1 MLPFRTNI
9 TIFIVEFLC
18 SVLLQTF
25 YTVSEYGVER
35 AFLVGFGLIPV
46 FLVFILSYRI
56 NNEAVVV
63 RCLAFAGIASQ
74 YYMSSVS
81 HTQGM
86 LVFMFLATATTI
98 ALFLKQAFLTEY
110 FAVTLLVL
118 ILIGIFRPTEI
129 TAFFEMSQYVTY
141 ITMYAFAGV
150 ALVFISYSVAS
161 YKREMDE
168 QYEVAREALEAKS
181 NFLAN
186 MSHEIR
192 TPMNAIYGM
201 AEILEG
207 RGMSGPD
214 KEYVAVIKRSSE
226 NLLSII
232 NEILDFS
239 KVDSGKMEILD
250 EPYSFNEM
258 LQDVVSII
266 EVRMKDKKN
275 LRLCLN
281 IDPNT
286 PSKLRGDETRV
297 RQILI
302 NLLNN
307 AVKFTHQGSVT
318 LDIVWRDESDIYN
331 MNVGRMTIYVRD
343 TGIGIS
349 QENIKKL
356 FTAFGQ
362 IDTKK
367 NRNVEGTGL
376 GLAISK
382 SLADAMGGSISV
394 DSVVGRGSVFTV
406 VLPQRVED
414 ATPSRF
420 RFTHSIV
427 GNNGN
432 EQKGKFAPDFIAP
445 KAKVLIV
452 DDNKVNLQVA
462 QELMKIFGINAATAE
477 NGQDAID
484 RVSKNLISYDV
495 IFMDHMMPYLDGVE
509 ATKQIRALKSE
520 YAHRVPIVA
529 LTANAIKG
537 VEQQFMAVGMNDYLP
552 KPIRIEQLSAILK
565 KWIPPQKIFPAGTPM
580 EEVERREASVRWD
593 DLSKEQKLKRLDGID
608 TATGV
613 NNCAGNV
620 DAYFELL
627 KTYASS
633 NLINLLQD
641 FYQKEDITNY
651 TVIAHSIKGASQSVG
666 ALDVAEKAYA
676 LERAGK
682 RNDITYI
689 WDNHDDLVEEY
700 SGILEM
706 LKKYLL
712 RTGTRI

>member
-18 SVLLQTF
+18 SVLLQAF
-25 YTVSEYGVER
+25 YTVSEYGLER
-35 AFLVGFGLIPV
+35 AGLVGLGLIPV

-56 NNEAVVV
+56 SNEGVVV
-63 RCLAFAGIASQ
+63 RCLAGAGIASQ
-74 YYMSSVS
+74 YYMAFAS

-98 ALFLKQAFLTEY
+98 ALFLNQRFLTEY
-110 FAVTLLVL
+110 FSVTLLVL
-118 ILIGIFRPTEI
+118 ILIGVFRPDEI
-129 TAFFEMSQYVTY
+129 LSFIDMSQYVTY

-150 ALVFISYSVAS
+150 ALVFISYSVAN

-207 RGMSGPD
+207 RGTTGPD
-214 KEYVAVIKRSSE
+214 KEYIAVIKRSSE

-239 KVDSGKMEILD
+239 KVDSGKMEIIEESYD
-250 EPYSFNEM
+250 FNEM

-266 EVRMKDKKN
+266 EFRMKDKHLK
-275 LRLCLN
+275 LLLN

-286 PSKLRGDETRV
+286 PSKLIGDETRV

-331 MNVGRMTIYVRD
+331 MDMGRMTIYVRD

-382 SLADAMGGSISV
+382 SLAEAMGGSISV

-406 VLPQRVED
+406 VLPQRFAD
-414 ATPSRF
+414 PTPSRF
-420 RFTHSIV
+420 HANKLQAAYQHDKFTA
-427 GNNGN
+427 
-432 EQKGKFAPDFIAP
+432 EFIAP

-462 QELMKIFGINAATAE
+462 QELMKIFGINASTAE
-477 NGQDAID
+477 SGQEAID
-484 RVSKNLISYDV
+484 RVSKQLINYDV

-509 ATKQIRALKSE
+509 ATKQIRAMKSD
-520 YAHRVPIVA
+520 YARSVPIVA

-537 VEQQFMAVGMNDYLP
+537 VEQQFMAVGMNDYIP
-552 KPIRIEQLSAILK
+552 KPIKVEQLAAVLK
-565 KWIPPQKIFPAGTPM
+565 KWIPPQKVFPAGTSI
-580 EEVERREASVRWD
+580 EEVERREMNVRWN
-593 DLSKEQKLKRLDGID
+593 DLTKEEKLKRLDGID
-608 TATGV
+608 TAGGI

-633 NLINLLQD
+633 NLINLLQG
-641 FYQKEDITNY
+641 FYEKEDLANY

-682 RNDITYI
+682 RGDINYI

-700 SGILEM
+700 GGILEM

-712 RTGTRI
+712 RRS

>member
-1 MLPFRTNI
+1 M
-9 TIFIVEFLC
+9 
-18 SVLLQTF
+18 LLQAF
-25 YTVSEYGVER
+25 YTVSEYGIER
-35 AFLVGFGLIPV
+35 AFLVGLGLIPV
-46 FLVFILSYRI
+46 FLVFILSYKI
-56 NNEAVVV
+56 NNEGVVV
-63 RCLAFAGIASQ
+63 RCLAAAGIASQ

-98 ALFLKQAFLTEY
+98 ALFLNQSFLTEY
-110 FAVTLLVL
+110 FAATLLVL
-118 ILIGIFRPTEI
+118 VLLVIFRQAEI
-129 TAFFEMSQYVTY
+129 TAFIDLSQYVTY

-150 ALVFISYSVAS
+150 ALVFISFSVAR

-168 QYEVAREALEAKS
+168 QYEVAKEALEAKS

-201 AEILEG
+201 AEILEEKQTAG
-207 RGMSGPD
+207 IER
-214 KEYVAVIKRSSE
+214 EYIAVIKRSSE

-239 KVDSGKMEILD
+239 KVDSGKMEIIE
-250 EPYSFNEM
+250 EPYNFNEM

-266 EVRMKDKKN
+266 EFRMRNKN
-275 LRLCLN
+275 IRLQLE
-281 IDPNT
+281 IDPT
-286 PSKLRGDETRV
+286 IPTQLVGDETRV

-307 AVKFTHQGSVT
+307 AVKFTNQGRIVLGMRW
-318 LDIVWRDESDIYN
+318 LDLNGIS
-331 MNVGRMTIYVRD
+331 GHLTIAVQD
-343 TGIGIS
+343 TGIGIAE
-349 QENIKKL
+349 ENIQKL

-382 SLADAMGGSISV
+382 SLTDAMGGSINVSSV
-394 DSVVGRGSVFTV
+394 LGKGSTFTV
-406 VLPQRVED
+406 ILPQRVAD
-414 ATPSRF
+414 KTPSRF
-420 RFTHSIV
+420 NPKSMEGAYTRERFT
-427 GNNGN
+427 
-432 EQKGKFAPDFIAP
+432 ADFIAP
-445 KAKVLIV
+445 KARVLIV

-477 NGQDAID
+477 SGMEAID
-484 RVSKNLISYDV
+484 RVSKQLINYDI

-509 ATKQIRALKSE
+509 ATKQIRALNSE
-520 YAHRVPIVA
+520 YAAKVPIVA

-552 KPIRIEQLSAILK
+552 KPIRVEQLSAILK
-565 KWIPPQKIFPAGTPM
+565 RWLPKHKIFPPGTTV
-580 EEVERREASVRWD
+580 EEVERMEASVRWD
-593 DLSKEQKLKRLDGID
+593 DLSKEQKLMRLDGID
-608 TATGV
+608 TNTGI

-620 DAYFELL
+620 DAYFQLL
-627 KTYASS
+627 RTYASS
-633 NLINLLQD
+633 NLINLLKE
-641 FYQKEDITNY
+641 FYEKEDLTNY
-651 TVIAHSIKGASQSVG
+651 TVIAHSIKGASQSIG
-666 ALDVAEKAYA
+666 ALDVADKAYA

-682 RNDITYI
+682 RNDINYI
-689 WDNHDDLVEEY
+689 WDNHDELIEEY
-700 SGILEM
+700 SAILEM
-706 LKKYLL
+706 LKNYLL
-712 RTGTRI
+712 RSHN